1 MALTAQS
8 ELEDE
13 LVLAAE
19 VLALLAVPFES
30 PEPLELLDPFDVESL
45 ELDDVLDE
53 LLDPPRLSV
62 L

>member
-1 MALTAQS
+1 LALTAQS
-8 ELEDE
+8 EPEDE
-13 LVLAAE
+13 LELDVE
-19 VLALLAVPFES
+19 VLVLLAVALES

>member
-1 MALTAQS
+1 LALTAQS

-13 LVLAAE
+13 LELAGDVL
-19 VLALLAVPFES
+19 VLLAVPLES
-30 PEPLELLDPFDVESL
+30 PEPLKLLDPFDVESL